1 MNLTLAR
8 RERLAAVPVPG
19 PRLAPIERLP
29 KWLLCVPLVLHWF
42 ALAARHRSLTLPS
55 CANPAIASGGLAGES
70 KLACLALIGPDH
82 AAWVAPTVVVRPGMD
97 AEAERRRAGLAF
109 PLVAKPDVGW
119 CGDGVQRV
127 NDAAALEAYGRAFPR
142 GAAFLLQPFIAGPL
156 EAGLMYRRQP
166 GAPRGDLVAV
176 TLRHAPAVVGDGRRS
191 IAALAA
197 TDPRLRGRRVPSA
210 ARVPA
215 LGERVGLFTVASLR
229 AGARYETAAQ
239 LITPALAARVDAIAR
254 GMGDFHAGRFD
265 VRFASVADLRAGRFT
280 IIEVNGVG
288 AESIDAWDPRLGL
301 GAAFAAVFANHRAVF
316 ALGAAMRA
324 RGHRPVGWIGLSAA
338 WLRQQR
344 LTRRYPVSN

>member
-1 MNLTLAR
+1 MNLTISRPAQFST
-8 RERLAAVPVPG
+8 APSPG

-55 CANPAIASGGLAGES
+55 CANPAIPSGGLAGES
-70 KLACLALIGPDH
+70 KLACLALIRPDH
-82 AAWVAPTVVVRPGMD
+82 AAWVAPTAMVRPGTD

-119 CGDGVQRV
+119 CGYGVRRV
-127 NDAAALEAYGRAFPR
+127 DDAAALDAYARAFPR
-142 GAAFLLQPFIAGPL
+142 EAAFLLQPFITGPM

-166 GAPRGDLVAV
+166 GAPRGELVAV
-176 TLRHAPAVVGDGRRS
+176 TLRHAPAVLGDGRRS

-197 TDPRLRGRRVPSA
+197 ADPRLRGRTLPSA
-210 ARVPA
+210 ARVPVR
-215 LGERVGLFTVASLR
+215 GERVGLSTVASLR
-229 AGARYETAAQ
+229 VGARYEAAPF

-254 GMGDFHAGRFD
+254 GMGEFHAGRFD
-265 VRFASVADLRAGRFT
+265 VRFASMADLRAGRFT

-288 AESIDAWDPRLGL
+288 AESIDAWDPQLGL
-301 GAAFAAVFANHRAVF
+301 LAAFARVFANHRAVF

-324 RGHRPVGWIGLSAA
+324 RGRRPVGWRGLSAA